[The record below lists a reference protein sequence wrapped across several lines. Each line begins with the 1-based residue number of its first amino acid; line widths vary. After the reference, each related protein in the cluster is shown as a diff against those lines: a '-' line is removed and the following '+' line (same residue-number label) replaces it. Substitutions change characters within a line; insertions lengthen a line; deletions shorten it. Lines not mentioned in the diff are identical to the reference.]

1 MNFEVVL
8 CLYCIL
14 QDILLLCY
22 KISLAELPDVLLEIL
37 RPNSYFNLVGRSA
50 GSFRPESFRPVFYG
64 WVVSPLLGGSFR
76 P

>member
-14 QDILLLCY
+14 QDILLLRY

-37 RPNSYFNLVGRSA
+37 RPNSYFNPVGRSA
-50 GSFRPESFRPVFYG
+50 GSFRPVFM
-64 WVVSPLLGGSFR
+64 GGSFR
-76 P
+76 PC